1 MICWKCKKEI
11 PLEKPARSDEC
22 PLCHADLH
30 VCKACD
36 FYESGAHN
44 DCRES
49 SAEMVT
55 DKERANFCDYF
66 RVNKKLSAVVG
77 AEGSDAGLCGKSKEE
92 EARNAAAAL
101 FGEVPSD
108 SVSSGKSAKDAFNAL
123 FG

>member
-30 VCKACD
+30 VCRACE

-49 SAEMVT
+49 SAEFVS
-55 DKERANFCDYF
+55 DKERGNFCDYF
-66 RVNKKLSAVVG
+66 RLSNKAGSASNTS
-77 AEGSDAGLCGKSKEE
+77 AGKSKADA
-92 EARNAAAAL
+92 AR
-101 FGEVPSD
+101 
-108 SVSSGKSAKDAFNAL
+108 DAFNAL
-123 FG
+123 FN

>member
-11 PLEKPARSDEC
+11 SIEKPVRGDEC

-30 VCKACD
+30 VCRACD

-49 SAEMVT
+49 SADMVT

-66 RVNKKLSAVVG
+66 RCSGAMSSSKGSAQG
-77 AEGSDAGLCGKSKEE
+77 ASGNDKASA
-92 EARNAAAAL
+92 ARN
-101 FGEVPSD
+101 
-108 SVSSGKSAKDAFNAL
+108 AFNAL
-123 FG
+123 FGD

>member
-11 PLEKPARSDEC
+11 PLEKPARADEC

-49 SAEMVT
+49 SADMVT
-55 DKERANFCDYF
+55 EKERANFCDYF
-66 RVNKKLSAVVG
+66 RYFRKLSSSQRAAG
-77 AEGSDAGLCGKSKEE
+77 ASGNDK
-92 EARNAAAAL
+92 AAAAR
-101 FGEVPSD
+101 
-108 SVSSGKSAKDAFNAL
+108 DAFNAL
-123 FG
+123 FN

>member
-11 PLEKPARSDEC
+11 SIEKPVRGDEC

-49 SAEMVT
+49 SAEYVT
-55 DKERANFCDYF
+55 DKERSNFCDYF
-66 RVNKKLSAVVG
+66 RVKASLRQAQEPQGTAQEPQGVQG
-77 AEGSDAGLCGKSKEE
+77 AQGVQGGQNDK
-92 EARNAAAAL
+92 AAAARN
-101 FGEVPSD
+101 
-108 SVSSGKSAKDAFNAL
+108 AFNAL
-123 FG
+123 FGD

>member
-11 PLEKPARSDEC
+11 SFEKIARGDEC

-49 SAEMVT
+49 SADMVT

-66 RVNKKLSAVVG
+66 RVALRQAQGPHGAQVG
-77 AEGSDAGLCGKSKEE
+77 DK
-92 EARNAAAAL
+92 AAAARN
-101 FGEVPSD
+101 
-108 SVSSGKSAKDAFNAL
+108 AFNAL
-123 FG
+123 FGD

>member
-11 PLEKPARSDEC
+11 SIEKPVRGDEC

-49 SAEMVT
+49 SADMVT

-66 RVNKKLSAVVG
+66 RVSKKWIATSPSAPRNDG
-77 AEGSDAGLCGKSKEE
+77 ASA
-92 EARNAAAAL
+92 AR
-101 FGEVPSD
+101 
-108 SVSSGKSAKDAFNAL
+108 DAFNAL
-123 FG
+123 FGD

>member
-11 PLEKPARSDEC
+11 SLEKIARSDEC

-30 VCKACD
+30 VCKMCD

-49 SAEMVT
+49 SADMVT
-55 DKERANFCDYF
+55 DKERSNFCDYF
-66 RVNKKLSAVVG
+66 RPSKELVAG
-77 AEGSDAGLCGKSKEE
+77 QGQGDAGKDK
-92 EARNAAAAL
+92 AAAAR
-101 FGEVPSD
+101 
-108 SVSSGKSAKDAFNAL
+108 DAFNAL